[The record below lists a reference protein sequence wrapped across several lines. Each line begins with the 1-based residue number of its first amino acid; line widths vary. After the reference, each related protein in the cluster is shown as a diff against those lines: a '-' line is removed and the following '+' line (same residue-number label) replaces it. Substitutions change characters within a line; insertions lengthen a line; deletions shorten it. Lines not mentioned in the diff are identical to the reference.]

1 MQIDST
7 DRLINKIPK
16 IEAHLKG
23 LYINVGVRK
32 IEPTKKYKKVEH
44 KFDNP
49 LKWIFIFFKFR
60 MDNPDWYTCD
70 EDGENVKLKDNVPER
85 VIKSYEM
92 WKAREEYYS
101 DERNL
106 MYDESDK

>member
-1 MQIDST
+1 MT
-7 DRLINKIPK
+7 KNK
-16 IEAHLKG
+16 ELF
-23 LYINVGVRK
+23 Y
-32 IEPTKKYKKVEH
+32 
-44 KFDNP
+44 
-49 LKWIFIFFKFR
+49 W

-85 VIKSYEM
+85 VRKSYEM

-106 MYDESDK
+106 IDDESDE

>member
-1 MQIDST
+1 MT
-7 DRLINKIPK
+7 KNK
-16 IEAHLKG
+16 ELF
-23 LYINVGVRK
+23 Y
-32 IEPTKKYKKVEH
+32 
-44 KFDNP
+44 
-49 LKWIFIFFKFR
+49 W

-85 VIKSYEM
+85 VRKSYEM

-106 MYDESDK
+106 MDDGSDK

>member
-1 MQIDST
+1 MT
-7 DRLINKIPK
+7 KNK
-16 IEAHLKG
+16 ELF
-23 LYINVGVRK
+23 Y
-32 IEPTKKYKKVEH
+32 
-44 KFDNP
+44 
-49 LKWIFIFFKFR
+49 W

-106 MYDESDK
+106 MDDGSDE